1 MTVTPLAFSGS
12 LDRARL
18 CRARHDRLVDAMR
31 DQGLD
36 VLLLLGQT
44 NVLYATGARLPSR
57 DQSEALHRR
66 AAAVVTADGA
76 PPVVWTWL
84 PESVPDTLGADVRR
98 GLELEWDEGA
108 ARLAAS
114 LPSGRLAVDDLT
126 MPCWRALASREPA
139 DASMALTAAKVLKT
153 ADELECIR
161 RAQAINEAAI
171 ADVEA
176 LAMPGVPATEI
187 TGHFLRRIL
196 ELGASGNTV
205 DPVWQVMPHSIAEGP
220 FTVTGD
226 LVFPTVTTDRRFA
239 AGDVVFVDTGMHY
252 EGYQSDYGH
261 TWVIGG
267 EVDDRHRDH
276 ARRWVD
282 TVDAVLDVVK
292 PGVTARDLTRAAGDV
307 VFVDTGM
314 HYEGY
319 QSDYGHTW
327 VIGGDIDDRHREHAR
342 RWVDTVDAVL
352 EVVKPGVTARDL
364 TRAAGEVYGRRP
376 WLAHLYLAHGTGT
389 DSAEMPYV
397 GTDLGDDFDGS
408 VVLAPGM
415 VLVLEPVIWE
425 DGRCGFRAEDI
436 VAVTDDGFEQLSHLS
451 FEAYGIG
458 R

>member
-1 MTVTPLAFSGS
+1 VTAAPLALDGP

-18 CRARHDRLVDAMR
+18 CRTRHDRLVQAMR
-31 DQGLD
+31 EQGLD
-36 VLLLLGQT
+36 VLVLLGQT
-44 NVLYATGARLPSR
+44 NVLYATGARVPSR
-57 DQSEALHRR
+57 DQSEAIHRR
-66 AAAVVTADGA
+66 AAAVVTADDA
-76 PPVVWTWL
+76 PPVVWTWA
-84 PESVPDTLGADVRR
+84 PESVPATLGTDVRH

-108 ARLAAS
+108 AELARS

-126 MPCWRALASREPA
+126 MPCWRVLASREPT
-139 DASMALTAAKVLKT
+139 DASVALTAAKIVKT

-176 LAMPGVPATEI
+176 LALPGVPATEI
-187 TGHFLRRIL
+187 SGHFLRRIL

-205 DPVWQVMPHSIAEGP
+205 DPVWQVMPHAIAEGP
-220 FTVTGD
+220 YSVTGD
-226 LVFPTVTTDRRFA
+226 VVFPTVTTDRRF
-239 AGDVVFVDTGMHY
+239 V
-252 EGYQSDYGH
+252 
-261 TWVIGG
+261 
-267 EVDDRHRDH
+267 
-276 ARRWVD
+276 
-282 TVDAVLDVVK
+282 
-292 PGVTARDLTRAAGDV
+292 AGDV

-327 VIGGDIDDRHREHAR
+327 VIGGDVDDRQREHAR

-352 EVVKPGVTARDL
+352 DVVKPGVTARDL
-364 TRAAGEVYGRRP
+364 TRATGEVYGRRP

-397 GTDLGDDFDGS
+397 GTDLGEDFDES

-425 DGRCGFRAEDI
+425 DGRGGFRAEDI
-436 VAVTDDGFEQLSHLS
+436 VAVTDDGYERLSHLS
-451 FEAYGIG
+451 FEAYGIQ

>member
-66 AAAVVTADGA
+66 AAAVVTADGG
-76 PPVVWTWL
+76 PPVVWTWA
-84 PESVPDTLGADVRR
+84 PESVPDTLGADVR
-98 GLELEWDEGA
+98 GSLELEWDEGA
-108 ARLAAS
+108 ATLAAS

-139 DASMALTAAKVLKT
+139 DASMALIAAKILKT

-292 PGVTARDLTRAAGDV
+292 PGVTARDLTRAAG
-307 VFVDTGM
+307 
-314 HYEGY
+314 
-319 QSDYGHTW
+319 
-327 VIGGDIDDRHREHAR
+327 
-342 RWVDTVDAVL
+342 
-352 EVVKPGVTARDL
+352 
-364 TRAAGEVYGRRP
+364 EVYGRRP

-397 GTDLGDDFDGS
+397 GTDLGAEFDES

-415 VLVLEPVIWE
+415 VLVLEPAIWE
-425 DGRCGFRAEDI
+425 DGRGGFRAEDI
-436 VAVTDDGFEQLSHLS
+436 VAVTDDGYERLSNLS
-451 FEAYGIG
+451 FEAYGIQ

>member
-1 MTVTPLAFSGS
+1 VTVAPLAFAGP

-18 CRARHDRLVDAMR
+18 CRDRHDRLVDAMHQQ
-31 DQGLD
+31 DLE

-44 NVLYATGARLPSR
+44 NVLYATGARVPSR

-76 PPVVWTWL
+76 PPIVWTWA
-84 PESVPDTLGADVRR
+84 PDGVPDALGVDVR
-98 GLELEWDEGA
+98 GELELEWDEGA
-108 ARLAAS
+108 AQLAAS
-114 LPSGRLAVDDLT
+114 LPAGRLAADDLT
-126 MPCWRALASREPA
+126 MPCWRALAPRQPA
-139 DASMALTAAKVLKT
+139 DASTALTAAKIVKT
-153 ADELECIR
+153 DDELECIR

-171 ADVEA
+171 ADVA
-176 LAMPGVPATEI
+176 PLAQPGVPATEI
-187 TGHFLRRIL
+187 SGHFLRRIL
-196 ELGASGNTV
+196 ELGATGNTV
-205 DPVWQVMPHSIAEGP
+205 DPVWQVIPPSIAAGP
-220 FTVTGD
+220 YTVTGD
-226 LVFPTVTTDRRFA
+226 LVFPTVTTERRFA

-261 TWVIGG
+261 TWVVG
-267 EVDDRHRDH
+267 
-276 ARRWVD
+276 A
-282 TVDAVLDVVK
+282 DV
-292 PGVTARDLTRAAGDV
+292 
-307 VFVDTGM
+307 
-314 HYEGY
+314 
-319 QSDYGHTW
+319 
-327 VIGGDIDDRHREHAR
+327 DDRHREHAR

-352 EVVKPGVTARDL
+352 EVMKPGVTARDL

-425 DGRCGFRAEDI
+425 DGRGGFRAEDM
-436 VAVTDDGFEQLSHLS
+436 VAVTEDGYERLSHLP
-451 FEAYGIG
+451 FEAYGID